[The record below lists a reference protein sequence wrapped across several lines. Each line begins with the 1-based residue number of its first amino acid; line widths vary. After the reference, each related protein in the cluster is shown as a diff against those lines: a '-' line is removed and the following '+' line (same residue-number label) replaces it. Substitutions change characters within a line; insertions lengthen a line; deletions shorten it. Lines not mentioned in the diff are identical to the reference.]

1 MSGSADVARY
11 YDSNT
16 RRFML
21 SGPGGGVHAM
31 HRELWGPGVTTS
43 SQAAEH
49 INRLLGDEIHDL
61 LTAETGPPRSPA
73 ILDFGCG
80 VGGTLFHLARRFPDA
95 RLSGVTVSQRQVDIA
110 RRLARKLGFSERC
123 EVRRADFHTL
133 ESGARAD
140 VLVAVES
147 FAHSDGADVF
157 LASAARQVR
166 PGGHVL
172 IADDFLLSEEDR
184 MDATERRVVGR
195 FRAGWRVPAVCTA
208 DHLLEVARRA
218 GFSAVRT
225 VDLSGLTR
233 PGSRVRDRVLALFS
247 PLLTA
252 LRLERVPFFGNLIGG
267 HALQIGLAGG
277 FLRYQLV
284 VLRRVA

>member
-1 MSGSADVARY
+1 VSGSADVARY

-21 SGPGGGVHAM
+21 AGPGGGVHAM
-31 HRELWGPGVTTS
+31 HRELWGPGVTS
-43 SQAAEH
+43 SREAADYV
-49 INRLLGDEIHDL
+49 NRLLADQIHDL
-61 LTAETGPPRSPA
+61 FSAQTGPPGSPA

-80 VGGTLFHLARRFPDA
+80 VGGTLFHLAGRFPDA
-95 RLSGVTVSQRQVDIA
+95 RLTGVTVSQRQAGIA
-110 RRLARKLGFSERC
+110 ASLVRELGLSDRC
-123 EVRRADFHTL
+123 EVRLADFHTL
-133 ESGARAD
+133 DSEPRAD

-147 FAHSDGADVF
+147 FAHSDGADAF
-157 LASAARQVR
+157 LQSAARHVR

-172 IADDFLLSEEDR
+172 IADDFLLLEEDR
-184 MDATERRVVGR
+184 MDVTQQQVVQR

-208 DHLLEVARRA
+208 EHLLDAARRA
-218 GFSAVRT
+218 GFAAVNT

-233 PGSRVRDRVLALFS
+233 PGSRVRDRLVAAVS

-252 LRLERVPFFGNLIGG
+252 LRLERVPLLGNLVGG
-267 HALQIGLAGG
+267 HALQVGLTRG
-277 FLRYQLV
+277 FLRYELV